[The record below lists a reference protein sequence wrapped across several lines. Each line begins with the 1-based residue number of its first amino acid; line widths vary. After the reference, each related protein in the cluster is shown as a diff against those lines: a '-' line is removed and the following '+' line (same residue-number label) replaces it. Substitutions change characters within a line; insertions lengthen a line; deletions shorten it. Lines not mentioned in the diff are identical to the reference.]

1 MRVILIIVYKVK
13 PSLEADAPPPDDS
26 DVRCHCG
33 ALLARLVEGGVEIK
47 CRRCKRVVVV
57 PLSKDDGEG

>member
-1 MRVILIIVYKVK
+1 MK
-13 PSLEADAPPPDDS
+13 PSPEAEAPQPDDH